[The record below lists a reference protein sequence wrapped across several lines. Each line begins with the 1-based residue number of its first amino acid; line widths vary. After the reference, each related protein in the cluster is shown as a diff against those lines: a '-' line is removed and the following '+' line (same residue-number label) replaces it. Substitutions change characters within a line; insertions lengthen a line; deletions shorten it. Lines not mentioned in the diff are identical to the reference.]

1 VGTIRAL
8 AIRGEVLLPLLAAV
22 VAACVEPTR
31 PAGQEGMREVEARPA
46 GYVAKTV
53 VTRDGRRF
61 RINGVVTYRGQPA
74 EGLLMN
80 VRMVNA
86 IFEDTNRPE
95 FDPTANT
102 DEFVARMPEYVSLG
116 VLAFTVSLQG
126 GYPGYEGARNTAFA
140 ANGALQAGYLA
151 RAAKVIE
158 RADAL
163 GAVIILTLY
172 YQRQDQYLQDEQA
185 VRAGIVDVVDWI
197 KAQGHRNVILEIV
210 NEYNHRGFDHAVLR
224 SDASVAGLIRLAK
237 QRYPALLVS
246 ASHVRNGRTS
256 TKVANAS
263 DLILVHFNQ
272 QTASAMADS
281 VRVMRAA
288 YPGKPII
295 CNEDAK
301 TGATAA
307 AATSANVKAGAS
319 YGLTLERQ
327 NQDYPFDFDGR
338 LDDPIAYDRYV
349 ALTR

>member
-1 VGTIRAL
+1 MRTR
-8 AIRGEVLLPLLAAV
+8 PLLAAAV
-22 VAACVEPTR
+22 LASCTGSTEPGEEIHSR
-31 PAGQEGMREVEARPA
+31 RAEARPA

-61 RINGVVTYRGQPA
+61 RINGAVTYRGKPA
-74 EGLLMN
+74 QGLLMN

-86 IFEDTNRPE
+86 IFEDANRPE
-95 FDPTANT
+95 FDPAANT
-102 DEFVARMPEYVSLG
+102 NEFVARLPEYVSLG
-116 VLAFTVSLQG
+116 TLAFTVSLQG
-126 GYPGYEGARNTAFA
+126 GYPGYEGARNTAFLPNGDLKA
-140 ANGALQAGYLA
+140 AYLA

-185 VRAGIVDVVDWI
+185 IRAGVINVVDWI
-197 KAQGHRNVILEIV
+197 RAQGYRNVILELV

-237 QRYPALLVS
+237 QRYPGLLVS

-263 DLILVHFNQ
+263 DLILVHFPQ
-272 QTASAMADS
+272 QSPSAMADS
-281 VRVMRAA
+281 VQVIRTA
-288 YPGKPII
+288 YPNKPIV

-307 AATSANVKAGAS
+307 AAASSNVAAGAS

-327 NQDYPFDFDGR
+327 NQDYPFDFEGR
-338 LDDPIAYDRYV
+338 ADDPVAYDRIV

>member
-1 VGTIRAL
+1 MRTK
-8 AIRGEVLLPLLAAV
+8 PLLAA
-22 VAACVEPTR
+22 ALLASCTGSTEPPEGTLSRRVESKPT
-31 PAGQEGMREVEARPA
+31 

-61 RINGVVTYRGQPA
+61 RINGAVTYRGKPA

-95 FDPTANT
+95 FDPAANT
-102 DEFVARMPEYVSLG
+102 DEFVARMPEYVSQG
-116 VLAFTVSLQG
+116 VLAFTISLQG
-126 GYPGYEGARNTAFA
+126 GYPGYEGARNTAFLADGRLDA
-140 ANGALQAGYLA
+140 AYLA
-151 RAAKVIE
+151 RAADVIE

-172 YQRQDQYLQDEQA
+172 YQRQDQYLQNEQA
-185 VRAGIVDVVDWI
+185 VRAGIVNVVDWVR
-197 KAQGHRNVILEIV
+197 ARGYRNVILELV
-210 NEYNHRGFDHAVLR
+210 NEYNHRGFQHAVLR
-224 SDASVAGLIRLAK
+224 SDASVAGLIGLAK

-256 TKVANAS
+256 TKVADAS

-272 QTASAMADS
+272 QSPAAMADS

-288 YPGKPII
+288 YPGKPIV

-307 AATSANVKAGAS
+307 AATSSNVKAGAS
-319 YGLTLERQ
+319 YGLTLERK
-327 NQDYPFDFDGR
+327 NQDYPFTFNGR
-338 LDDPIAYDRYV
+338 ADDPVAYDRIA